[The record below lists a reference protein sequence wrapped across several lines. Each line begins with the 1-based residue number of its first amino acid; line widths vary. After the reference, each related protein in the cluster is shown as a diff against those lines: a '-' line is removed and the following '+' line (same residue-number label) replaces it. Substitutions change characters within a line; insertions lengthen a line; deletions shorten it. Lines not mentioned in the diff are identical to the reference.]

1 MNLIQ
6 IIQLLEIEKIIDMD
20 ILIKEILKKLNKKIY
35 KTNKV
40 KIKNKNLY
48 NLSMD

>member
-20 ILIKEILKKLNKKIY
+20 ILIKEILKKLNKKYI
-35 KTNKV
+35 KQIKLRL
-40 KIKNKNLY
+40 KIKFY
-48 NLSMD
+48 IT